1 MKFDSI
7 HLKKLKGRSLISLY
21 DLSERELLE
30 LIHLAEV
37 LKARRR
43 KGIRGNL
50 LQRKNVALIF
60 EKMSTRTRC
69 AAAVALSDEGA
80 IPHYLP
86 SHELHWGKKESIKDS
101 ARVLGRL
108 FDGIFFRGYSQQTV
122 QLLAEYSG
130 VPVWNG
136 LTDEAHPTQTLADL
150 MTIKE
155 EFGELKGLKV
165 VYLGDGRNNV
175 ATSLMA
181 GCAMCGINFVNCT
194 PKALTPSDE
203 FVKRAS
209 EVAKRNGGS
218 VEVTTD
224 PRKAVKGANV
234 IYTDVWVSMGEESKR
249 EQRMR
254 LLRAYQVDMK
264 LIKLTGNLE
273 NGRVIFLH
281 CLPALHD
288 NNTEMTVR
296 TGAQEVTDEVFEA
309 DFSRVFENAENRL
322 HTLKA
327 LFIATLK

>member
-1 MKFDSI
+1 MQINSI
-7 HLKKLKGRSLISLY
+7 RLKLRGRSLISLY
-21 DLSERELLE
+21 DLSERELYE
-30 LIHLAEV
+30 LLRFAEL
-37 LKARRR
+37 LKVRRK

-50 LQRKNVALIF
+50 LRRKNIALIF

-69 AAAVALSDEGA
+69 AAAVAASDEGA

-86 SHELHWGKKESIKDS
+86 STELHWGKKESIKDT
-101 ARVLGRL
+101 ARVLGRM
-108 FDGIFFRGYSQQTV
+108 FDGIFFRGYNQQTI
-122 QLLAEYSG
+122 QILAEYSG

-155 EFGELKGLKV
+155 EFGQLKGLKV

-175 ATSLMA
+175 AMSLMA

-194 PKALTPSDE
+194 PPALTPPPE
-203 FVKRAS
+203 RVKRAV
-209 EVAKRNGGS
+209 EMAKRNGGC
-218 VEVTTD
+218 VVVTSNL
-224 PRKAVKGANV
+224 RKAVEGANV

-249 EQRMR
+249 EERMC
-254 LLRAYQVDMK
+254 LLHHYQVNMN

-273 NGRVIFLH
+273 KGRIIFLH

-288 NNTEMTVR
+288 DNTEVTIR
-296 TGAQEVTDEVFEA
+296 TGAQEVTNEVFEA

-327 LFIATLK
+327 LFVATLK